1 MASVCLARYTS
12 RRLSLGVAEQEREH
26 RLSALPVEAV
36 DLVVDLL
43 KYPCRLCLTPQGVG
57 EGMDRKGVVDPGE
70 TVREGERGGL
80 DRCSLCAGR

>member
-12 RRLSLGVAEQEREH
+12 RRLLLGVAEQEREH
-26 RLSALPVEAV
+26 RLSALAVEAV

-43 KYPCRLCLTPQGVG
+43 KYPFRLCLTTLAVG

-70 TVREGERGGL
+70 TVREGEGGGL
-80 DRCSLCAGR
+80 DRCSLRVSR